1 MLDLND
7 LDTDDI
13 PGVDRQKGNDLA
25 KAAAVCLEDQGH
37 APGVQLTV
45 RGMSDGK
52 YTLTWP
58 LVTAQNWRTRADESE
73 ATEDGAAG
81 ISILLAI
88 RQIGYTVIARS
99 RRGTGVDYWLG
110 NDDNAS
116 VTTAERAM
124 TDEMGDWLQDDSL
137 VVRGRM
143 EVSGILQGSDSQI
156 RSRVRSKL
164 GQTDRSDITGLPV
177 YVIVVEFGRPL
188 AEVREK

>member
-25 KAAAVCLEDQGH
+25 KAAAVCLEFQGH
-37 APGVQLTV
+37 APGAQLTV
-45 RGMSDGK
+45 RGMSDGR

-58 LVTAQNWRTRADESE
+58 LVTAQNWRSRADEVES
-73 ATEDGAAG
+73 TEDGAAG

-88 RQIGYTVIARS
+88 RQIGYAVIARS

-110 NDDNAS
+110 NDDNSS
-116 VTTAERAM
+116 VTTAEREM
-124 TDEMGDWLQDDSL
+124 TDEMRDWLQDDSL

-143 EVSGILQGSDSQI
+143 EVSGILQGSDSEI
-156 RSRVRSKL
+156 RGRVRSKL
-164 GQTDRSDITGLPV
+164 GQADRSDATGLPI
-177 YVIVVEFGRPL
+177 YVIVVEFSQPL
-188 AEVREK
+188 AEVRKR